1 MVNFEVMFGLVRCF
15 PEKNLIVQVTISRFG
30 FAATLIFQFYRE
42 RACNSVFNLVRL
54 KCILQLPAGIF
65 LRMPFIDTR
74 VLSLCIPVQH

>member
-42 RACNSVFNLVRL
+42 RVTVYSISF
-54 KCILQLPAGIF
+54 G
-65 LRMPFIDTR
+65 
-74 VLSLCIPVQH
+74 